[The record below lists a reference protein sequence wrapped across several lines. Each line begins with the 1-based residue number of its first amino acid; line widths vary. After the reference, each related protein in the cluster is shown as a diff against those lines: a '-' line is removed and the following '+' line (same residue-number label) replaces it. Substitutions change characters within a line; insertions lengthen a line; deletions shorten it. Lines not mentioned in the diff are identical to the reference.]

1 MTIASGASKNF
12 ADTGV
17 DTAAQKS
24 PTVTK
29 QPRIYSPSGTFIIAL
44 AGYMLFFAG
53 HYVSGD
59 TAQRIAWAKA
69 LLEGSNDISSYYA
82 GLHFTKYGIGGSLL
96 HMPFLLI
103 AAGIKRLTGIRCEGP
118 VNMMLYEINGALG
131 ITLIFSILRDRCK
144 LTSRDAF
151 IRAVVIGFATVWFA
165 YTKVEYAESLAAV
178 SLLAALRFADSR
190 PVTAGFAG
198 GLSIAIRPDYL
209 LWLVPSAICGSRNRV
224 SLVKVFAGTIP
235 WLLVILW
242 SNYARTGNIWSSG
255 YEVNF
260 STPLLLGVYGL
271 LFSAG
276 KSALIFS
283 PLLLL
288 YCSAV
293 RRLWP
298 EQSMRWLVTWSLVVV
313 VGQLCFYGKWWD
325 WSGDDSWGPRLI
337 IFGTLAALL
346 TIAASDLSYTR
357 GFAVLAVLGFLVQLP
372 PLLIGPHTVILMD
385 HRLSV
390 ESGDWSSTTMP
401 LSLDQV
407 RFDPAYSQFVNTT
420 NLLLLKALP
429 SSKTLRSTRWM
440 TSAPVVSMEIPIDL
454 LWVRLFQIASSDH
467 GSVRYGYVEP
477 RALMSTMAGA
487 RER

>member
-1 MTIASGASKNF
+1 MF
-12 ADTGV
+12 
-17 DTAAQKS
+17 
-24 PTVTK
+24 
-29 QPRIYSPSGTFIIAL
+29 
-44 AGYMLFFAG
+44 FFAG

-69 LLEGSNDISSYYA
+69 LLNGSNDISAYYP
-82 GLHFTKYGIGGSLL
+82 GLRFTKYGIGGSLM

-103 AAGIKRLTGIRCEGP
+103 AAGIKRMTGIRCEGP

-131 ITLIFSILRDRCK
+131 VTLIYSILRDRCG

-178 SLLAALRFADSR
+178 ALLATLRFADSR
-190 PVTAGFAG
+190 SLIAGFAG
-198 GLSIAIRPDYL
+198 GLSIAIRPDSL
-209 LWLVPSAICGSRNRV
+209 LWFLPTAICGSRNRA
-224 SLVKVFAGTIP
+224 SLVKLLAGTIP
-235 WLLVILW
+235 WVVVILW
-242 SNYARTGNIWSSG
+242 SNYARTSHIWSSG

-260 STPLLLGVYGL
+260 TTPFLLGVYGL

-293 RRLWP
+293 SRLWP
-298 EQSMRWLVTWSLVVV
+298 EKSMRWLANWSLMMV
-313 VGQLCFYGKWWD
+313 VGQLCFFGKWWD

-337 IFGTLAALL
+337 IFATLAALL
-346 TIAASDLSYTR
+346 TIAATDSARTR
-357 GFAVLAVLGFLVQLP
+357 WFALLAIVGFLVQLP

-385 HRLSV
+385 HGRLV
-390 ESGDWSSTTMP
+390 EGGDWSSAAMP

-407 RFDPAYSQFVNTT
+407 RFDPAYSQLVNTT
-420 NLLLLKALP
+420 NLLLLKILP
-429 SSKTLRSTRWM
+429 SSRTLQSTRWM
-440 TSAPVVSMEIPIDL
+440 TSEPPVSTNIPIDI
-454 LWVRLFQIASSDH
+454 LWVRLLMTRSCGWWRVCRHSPENTLQVLLSDPFPITSSILSKTLKPTKRPNKPSGGNTKMKRLLD
-467 GSVRYGYVEP
+467 
-477 RALMSTMAGA
+477 
-487 RER
+487 